1 MNEYSI
7 NITSQFRE
15 ELDEIYYYIYFTLS
29 SPNTAKVLYS
39 KIKKTIF
46 NLNLFP
52 ERYPKLLI
60 SKYKHRN
67 IRKAIVNNFIIVF
80 EVDNISFEVFILH
93 IFHGSQAYWNKL

>member
-39 KIKKTIF
+39 KIKKTISNYKF
-46 NLNLFP
+46 LI
-52 ERYPKLLI
+52 KLTI
-60 SKYKHRN
+60 S
-67 IRKAIVNNFIIVF
+67 IA
-80 EVDNISFEVFILH
+80 E
-93 IFHGSQAYWNKL
+93 QATS

>member
-39 KIKKTIF
+39 KIKKTIYYKF
-46 NLNLFP
+46 LI
-52 ERYPKLLI
+52 KLTI
-60 SKYKHRN
+60 S
-67 IRKAIVNNFIIVF
+67 IA
-80 EVDNISFEVFILH
+80 E
-93 IFHGSQAYWNKL
+93 QATS